1 MYEYKS
7 QHTINQSQ
15 NSKVFHLALLPYCIS
30 RLFSQEGGQLFLSC
44 HPFAYEALGAAR
56 APDHA
61 LCLWLAWRARRAR
74 RRRPQG
80 ESGTRRERARGG
92 AGGCG
97 ARRTAHAAAASHD
110 TAKMEKNLIVHT
122 HQRV

>member
-1 MYEYKS
+1 M
-7 QHTINQSQ
+7 
-15 NSKVFHLALLPYCIS
+15 
-30 RLFSQEGGQLFLSC
+30 SC

-74 RRRPQG
+74 RRRPHGG
-80 ESGTRRERARGG
+80 ERDPPGARARGG

-97 ARRTAHAAAASHD
+97 ARRTAHAAAAS
-110 TAKMEKNLIVHT
+110 
-122 HQRV
+122 R